1 MTAETSGSVARGKP
15 RRPRPRLHLIKLSV
29 GTEDIEDLEQWQAGR
44 LKRAGRVF
52 HRTRMMPRR
61 GEELLDGGS
70 IYWIIKGKTCVRQ
83 RLIGLERDVDEEGRP
98 YTLLLLDPWL
108 VRTVPRAHRPFQG
121 WRYLLPE
128 DAPPDLRA
136 SGGEDDDMPPEMLE
150 ELRSLGIL

>member
-1 MTAETSGSVARGKP
+1 MTATRTRSAASGKP

-29 GTEDIEDLEQWQAGR
+29 GTEDIEDLERWQAGR

-61 GEELLDGGS
+61 GEELLAGGS

-136 SGGEDDDMPPEMLE
+136 SGATDDEMPPEMLE